1 MLRNMRTNIHGS
13 LVVVWEII
21 LLIPGYPYE
30 STKTH
35 TNKNVIVDR
44 FEKKT

>member
-21 LLIPGYPYE
+21 LLDTWVSLRISE
-30 STKTH
+30 DSHK
-35 TNKNVIVDR
+35 
-44 FEKKT
+44 